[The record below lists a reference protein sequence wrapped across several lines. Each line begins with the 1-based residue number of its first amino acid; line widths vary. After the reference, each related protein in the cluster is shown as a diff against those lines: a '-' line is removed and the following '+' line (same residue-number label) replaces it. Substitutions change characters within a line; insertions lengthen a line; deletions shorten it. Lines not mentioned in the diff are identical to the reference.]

1 MVTKRNPIPESAAA
15 SNVVVDTKSDM
26 SPKSPLTQANDT
38 EIALRALIQK
48 PAADIEGAAMPAPE
62 SSPEMTPMSR
72 EGEPPPAVQKMV
84 DGSVEAAVARVFE
97 ASPEKEFTVNAVI
110 AELRR
115 TDPVINENSV
125 RFTITELKRKSA
137 IHHVR
142 NLGHYQILKLT
153 KPGEE
158 KAFPRAPLLDKQSAK
173 SALKASPADV
183 ASDLA
188 VLKEATAVIAKL
200 QALIHRNQE
209 ILFQISKLRAI
220 I

>member
-1 MVTKRNPIPESAAA
+1 MVTKRDPIPE

-26 SPKSPLTQANDT
+26 SQKPPRTQASDT
-38 EIALRALIQK
+38 EIALRALTQK
-48 PAADIEGAAMPAPE
+48 ATTDVEGAAKSAPE
-62 SSPEMTPMSR
+62 SHSEVTPMSR
-72 EGEPPPAVQKMV
+72 EAETPPAVQKIV
-84 DGSVEAAVARVFE
+84 DGSVETAVARVFE

-110 AELRR
+110 AELRQA
-115 TDPVINENSV
+115 DPGINENSV
-125 RFTITELKRKSA
+125 RFTITELKRKSV

-158 KAFPRAPLLDKQSAK
+158 KAFPRAPLLDKQSTK

-209 ILFQISKLRAI
+209 ILVQISKLRAI